1 MTVVNNKNKK
11 MLIKGAGKFM
21 AKIPG
26 CDELITLGTLNNMKL
41 DIQLDMQDVEGGD
54 SSVALDTILRKKT
67 IDITAED
74 AKFDLNMIRL
84 VLGSKLREGVS
95 GSAYKMVGETVTLP
109 NAAPFT
115 ITLTEQS
122 IGTPAATA
130 YLTNQAGAQLVI
142 THAAVANTV
151 TVNGGVTGG
160 ETVYISYAVA
170 TTADKDGYVWV
181 IEEKHSVE
189 NNKIT
194 LGFGTTLFAEDGN
207 KTKHISVRG
216 MKSNKLLKQIATG
229 TPTELEYKVDAATG
243 DVTLNAF
250 MDKADIYVN
259 YKRAEVVDILDIS
272 TKDFPLT
279 VSVVHDGMFNQ
290 TDETIQGFQ
299 TELYTCRVK
308 SNFTLDAARQ
318 QASTHSVTL
327 TVIDSERADGKLGTI
342 KRYEVANTNL
352 VEC

>member
-1 MTVVNNKNKK
+1 MSHANNKNKK

-26 CDELITLGTLNNMKL
+26 CDELITLGTMNNMRL

-74 AKFDLNMIRL
+74 AKFDLNMFRL
-84 VLGSKLREGVS
+84 VLGSKLREGVN

-109 NAAPFT
+109 STAPFT
-115 ITLTEQS
+115 VALSEKS
-122 IGTPAATA
+122 VGTPAATA
-130 YLTNQAGAQLVI
+130 FLNNQAGQQLTI
-142 THAAVANTV
+142 THDAGANTV
-151 TVNGGVTGG
+151 EIVGGVTGG

-170 TTADKDGYVWV
+170 TSADKDGYVWV
-181 IEEKHSVE
+181 IEEKHVVE
-189 NNKIT
+189 GGQIT

-207 KTKHISVRG
+207 KTKHISIRG
-216 MKSNKLLKQIATG
+216 LKSNKLLKQVATG
-229 TPTELEYKVDAATG
+229 TPGEHEYKVDPTTG
-243 DVTLNAF
+243 VVTFNTH
-250 MDKADIYVN
+250 MEKADIYVN
-259 YKRAEVVDILDIS
+259 YKRSEVVDVLDIS

-279 VSVVHDGMFNQ
+279 VSVVHDGLFNQ
-290 TDETIQGFQ
+290 TDESIQGFQ

-308 SNFTLDAARQ
+308 SNFTLDAQRQ

-342 KRYEVANTNL
+342 KRYEVPNTNT
-352 VEC
+352 VDC